1 MECIAVGIDVGGER
15 KGFHA
20 VALRGLAMADQ
31 LASPDP
37 CEIADWCRALGAQAV
52 GVDAPCRWSA
62 TGSSRLA
69 ERALMQAD
77 ISCFASPR
85 REVAIAHPRNYYGWM
100 LRGEALFAELEKSH
114 RLFDGHTSAVR
125 GPMCFE
131 TFPQAIACVLAGERV
146 SARNKGVIRRRL
158 LAQAGIDLAPLTH
171 IDWVDAALCALAARA
186 CLQGEIRAYGD
197 GAEGFI
203 VVPGGRD

>member
-1 MECIAVGIDVGGER
+1 MERIAVGIDVGGDR

-20 VALRGLAMADQ
+20 VALRGLAIADQ

-37 CEIADWCRALGAQAV
+37 LKIAKWCRALGAQAV

-69 ERALMQAD
+69 ERALMKAG

-114 RLFDGHTSAVR
+114 RLFDGHTRVVPALV
-125 GPMCFE
+125 CFE

-186 CLQGEIRAYGD
+186 CLAGRVKSYGD
-197 GAEGFI
+197 QVEGWI
-203 VVPGGRD
+203 VVPA

>member
-1 MECIAVGIDVGGER
+1 MERMAVGIDVGGER

-20 VALRGLAMADQ
+20 VALQGQVIAGQFASADP
-31 LASPDP
+31 AS
-37 CEIADWCRALGAQAV
+37 IADWCRALGAQAV

-62 TGSSRLA
+62 TGGSRLA
-69 ERALMQAD
+69 ERELMKAGVA
-77 ISCFASPR
+77 CFSSPR

-114 RLFDGHTSAVR
+114 RLFDGLTGSVP
-125 GPMCFE
+125 GPVCFE

-146 SARNKGVIRRRL
+146 PARDKGVIRRRL
-158 LAQAGIDLAPLTH
+158 LSEAGIDLATLSH

-186 CLQGEIRAYGD
+186 CLAGEIRAYGNA
-197 GAEGFI
+197 AEGFI
-203 VVPGGRD
+203 VVPE